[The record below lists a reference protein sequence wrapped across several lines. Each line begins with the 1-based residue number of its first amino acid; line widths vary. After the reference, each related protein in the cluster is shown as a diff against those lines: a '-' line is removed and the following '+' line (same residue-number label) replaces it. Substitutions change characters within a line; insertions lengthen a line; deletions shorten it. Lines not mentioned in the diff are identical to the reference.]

1 VPANIWASAESLC
14 RSFRRHRERIMGP
27 MTPTKILSL
36 GLFVAG
42 LAVLL
47 SMRWATEIDGGLL
60 TGIALALIGLSFLTD
75 ALLPGGSELT
85 VEQEVM
91 LKQIGLNTST
101 RGLRAFSVVIGAPLT
116 LLGVYLAA
124 TNS

>member
-1 VPANIWASAESLC
+1 
-14 RSFRRHRERIMGP
+14 MGP
-27 MTPTKILSL
+27 MTPTKIVSL
-36 GLFVAG
+36 ALFFAG

-47 SMRWATEIDGGLL
+47 PLRLASNANSGLL
-60 TGIALALIGLSFLTD
+60 TGIGLTLIGLSFLAD

-91 LKQIGLNTST
+91 LKHIGITTST
-101 RGLRAFSVVIGAPLT
+101 RALRAFSVVIGAPLT
-116 LLGVYLAA
+116 LLGLYLAA